1 MPHRHAPFA
10 QRSARV
16 VPQSVQA
23 LPGAAQ
29 VDSDIAWQLPLLS
42 QQPLVHDAAL
52 QTHCPFLHCWPAAH
66 AWPSPPQT
74 QAPVLSQRSASECV
88 LQSVQN
94 APFLPQMVEVF
105 PWHTPSWQQPLAH
118 VVLSQPEQ

>member
-1 MPHRHAPFA
+1 M

-23 LPGAAQ
+23 PPGAPHVA
-29 VDSDIAWQLPLLS
+29 SDIVLQAPLPS
-42 QQPLVHDAAL
+42 QQPLAHEAAL
-52 QTHCPFLHCWPAAH
+52 QTHCAPTHCWPAAQ
-66 AWPSPPQT
+66 AWPRPPQT
-74 QAPVLSQRSASECV
+74 QAPWLSQRSESKWV

-94 APFLPQMVEVF
+94 APFLPQMVAEF
-105 PWHTPSWQQPLAH
+105 PWHTPFWQQPLAQ